1 MTKFDPERVDWH
13 RSRRLLPALQNALE
27 ESVSTE
33 GLLREAALHH
43 LEHPGKRLRG
53 RLALATAAAFGV
65 SPRTMLPVAAGVELL
80 HEASLVHD
88 DLQDG
93 DELRRGAATVWH
105 RYGEDVALLLGD
117 TFLSSAL
124 GLLARG
130 PAALA
135 GDLVSLGSR
144 SVQQLVQGQLMDLRL
159 NPGSLHDLSE
169 YETRV
174 RLKTGAL
181 LSLPVS
187 CAALVGGETVSGAR
201 RLSDAIGWLGVT
213 YQVLD
218 DLADLD
224 GVKDRAAGSD
234 LRERRP
240 SAVWLH
246 ARRLT
251 VDPLRDP
258 HGRELVREAC
268 LAHASDALE
277 QWRRAA
283 AELPDPPRRV
293 LEAAGRE
300 LALGPC
306 PSSSPM
312 PVLLDRDPTGA
323 LAS

>member
-1 MTKFDPERVDWH
+1 MTNFDPERVDWQ
-13 RSRRLLPALQNALE
+13 RSRRLLPALQQALE
-27 ESVSTE
+27 DSVLSE

-43 LEHPGKRLRG
+43 LGHPGKRLRG

-65 SPRTMLPVAAGVELL
+65 SPREMLPIAAGVELL

-88 DLQDG
+88 DLQDR
-93 DELRRGAATVWH
+93 DELRRGAPTVWH
-105 RYGEDVALLLGD
+105 RFGEDVALLLGD
-117 TFLSSAL
+117 TFLSDAL
-124 GLLARG
+124 ALLAQG

-135 GDLVSLGSR
+135 SDLVSLGSR

-159 NPGSLHDLSE
+159 KPGSIHDIEE
-169 YETRV
+169 YETLV

-187 CAALVGGETVSGAR
+187 CAALVGGESASVSRSLG
-201 RLSDAIGWLGVT
+201 DAIGWLGVT

-224 GVKDRAAGSD
+224 GVKDRAPGSD
-234 LRERRP
+234 LRQQRP

-246 ARRLT
+246 AQRLGT
-251 VDPLRDP
+251 DPLRDA
-258 HGRELVREAC
+258 HGREVVRQAC
-268 LAHASDALE
+268 LTHASDALE
-277 QWRRAA
+277 QWRRVA

-293 LEAAGRE
+293 LETAGRE

-312 PVLLDRDPTGA
+312 PVLLDRDSAGA